1 MDTSKRPPEPEG
13 PPPGQQVAAPSFGQA
28 AASFLTT
35 FEGVSFDV
43 LVRQQTEKEPSSAAV
58 RGIAMELSQLAES
71 SDQEGDPV
79 KEPDSP
85 VWQGCDRDAEE
96 HDAKEEEAEER
107 AAAEALEQR
116 RNQAA
121 ASPDPAEFERL
132 KQQVKHM
139 AEQMAST
146 NELLAAKMQQQ
157 QQQASQNDAGVKL
170 EVGAKLEVKKENADG
185 TDSVGAVKQEQRGQ
199 TQNMPTPPW
208 RAPVGSAA
216 PGQAAMASTSS
227 RQAFNYAPVGTP
239 ETGQKALR
247 VFANGNL
254 HVCLTYGI

>member
-1 MDTSKRPPEPEG
+1 MATSKRPPEPEG

-43 LVRQQTEKEPSSAAV
+43 LVRQQTEQEPSSAAV

-157 QQQASQNDAGVKL
+157 QQQASQN
-170 EVGAKLEVKKENADG
+170 ADG

-208 RAPVGSAA
+208 RTPVGSAA

-227 RQAFNYAPVGTP
+227 SQAFNYAPVGTP

-247 VFANGNL
+247 VFDNGNL